1 VNSSAFK
8 SIYRF
13 NEFTLDVQRRSLQSD
28 GREISLSPKEFQ
40 TLLILVDAAGNAVE
54 RERMIAAVWPD
65 TVVGDTSLARNIS
78 SLRRHLG
85 SAAIEVVP
93 KYGYRFALPVS
104 AFASPESATS
114 QNGHLHGG
122 EEGASETRDA
132 VSVPVAVSVT
142 SQKPE
147 ETAPD
152 GSPRVTPID
161 DDARKPGW
169 RNGTA
174 RFSMAIAAV
183 ALIAA
188 GIVVLVA
195 KYLRDTAPT
204 WTDPQTKLTWARSD
218 NGKDVNREQAI
229 EYCQRLD
236 LAGHKD
242 WRLPT
247 IAEVQTL
254 YDPGVS
260 IAGVWG
266 LGSKHPRPVYWH
278 VKGRLYLTG
287 GTSASDLSVDDLQE
301 QSYDFSY
308 GRRNFDPPD
317 FPWDHRAL
325 CVRQY

>member
-1 VNSSAFK
+1 MNNQTFNSL
-8 SIYRF
+8 YCF
-13 NEFTLDVQRRSLQSD
+13 NGFTLDVRRRSLQSD

-40 TLLILVDAAGNAVE
+40 ALLLLVNAAGNAVE
-54 RERMIAAVWPD
+54 RERIIAAVWPD

-78 SLRRHLG
+78 SLRRYLG
-85 SAAIEVVP
+85 SDAIEVVP

-114 QNGHLHGG
+114 QNGHLPGGG
-122 EEGASETRDA
+122 EGVYATGETARA
-132 VSVPVAVSVT
+132 PIEVSPPLR
-142 SQKPE
+142 KPE

-152 GSPRVTPID
+152 DARVKRIA

-169 RNGTA
+169 RNNTA
-174 RFSMAIAAV
+174 RFSVTVTAATV
-183 ALIAA
+183 IVA
-188 GIVVLVA
+188 GIAVLVA
-195 KYLRDTAPT
+195 KYLHDTAPT
-204 WTDPQTKLTWARSD
+204 WTDPQTRLTWARRD
-218 NGKDVNREQAI
+218 NGKDVDREQAI

-236 LAGHKD
+236 LAGHRD

-254 YDPGVS
+254 YDPGIS

-266 LGSKHPRPVYWH
+266 QGSKHPRPVYWH
-278 VKGRLYLTG
+278 VKGNPYLTG
-287 GTSASDLSVDDLQE
+287 GTSANDLTFDGLQE

-308 GRRNFDPPD
+308 GRRNLDPPD

-325 CVRQY
+325 CVRR